1 MTKFSDGSQ
10 SNSSSQ
16 IGKVNRMSDTTVH
29 LNPNLYSNTIS
40 LEPPPEAEIQEVE
53 PAIPSAISAR
63 NGKARK
69 IWIDID
75 NSPHVPFFRPIVEEL
90 QKRGYEIELTGRDI
104 YQVCELLE
112 FFNLPCKVIGKGYGK
127 NTVLKVLGNCLRAA
141 QLIPT
146 AAKFH
151 ADLAI
156 SHGSRAQVLVS
167 KLLGIPT
174 VMMHDYEHSTKTGF
188 IEADYVFMPDVI
200 PSNAMSSRSETVF
213 KYPGLKED
221 VYVPQ
226 FVPDFSS
233 LSPLG
238 ISQGQIIVT
247 LRPPATEAHYHNPEA
262 ELLFAE
268 VLRFMSENPLVRGV
282 VLPRNQ
288 RQGEQL
294 RRDWPKLISSGSLI
308 IPSSPVDGLNL
319 IWFSDLMVSGG
330 GTMNRE
336 AAALGVP
343 VYSVFRGKIGAVD
356 KYLAEDGRLIL
367 LDNMKDV
374 RSKVVLAHRNR
385 PYLPDGSVRPALQ
398 TIVNNIISILEKKN
412 VQQQAKPRG
421 ELDRNHSAET
431 LG

>member
-1 MTKFSDGSQ
+1 
-10 SNSSSQ
+10 
-16 IGKVNRMSDTTVH
+16 MSDTTVQ
-29 LNPNLYSNTIS
+29 LNPNLYSNSIS
-40 LEPPPEAEIQEVE
+40 IEPPPEAEIQEAE
-53 PAIPSAISAR
+53 PAIPPAISAR
-63 NGKARK
+63 NGKSRK

-75 NSPHVPFFRPIVEEL
+75 NSPHVPFFRPIVVEL

-238 ISQGQIIVT
+238 ISQDQIIVT

-268 VLRFMSENPLVRGV
+268 VLRFMSESPLVRGV

-308 IPSSPVDGLNL
+308 IPS
-319 IWFSDLMVSGG
+319 F
-330 GTMNRE
+330 
-336 AAALGVP
+336 
-343 VYSVFRGKIGAVD
+343 
-356 KYLAEDGRLIL
+356 
-367 LDNMKDV
+367 
-374 RSKVVLAHRNR
+374 
-385 PYLPDGSVRPALQ
+385 
-398 TIVNNIISILEKKN
+398 
-412 VQQQAKPRG
+412 
-421 ELDRNHSAET
+421 
-431 LG
+431 